1 MLYAQPLMVDSPAL
15 AFQNP
20 NGQPDKPPTRTHM
33 PQDRS
38 SRLFKP
44 AQIAAASKTGRQA
57 TRK

>member
-1 MLYAQPLMVDSPAL
+1 MVDSPAL